1 MAEFDHLTFMSH
13 ALLWAEHTE
22 EQSPEALEID
32 DGKGLSP
39 IELAEASILAHPPE
53 NPAQMIVQIEIIC
66 QDLGGGVRYDGL
78 DLRALRNIQ
87 RALLDPRLAGDADFG
102 RFAAIRSASG
112 GPMEGPFHGG
122 SLSHQERLS
131 F

>member
-1 MAEFDHLTFMSH
+1 MAEFDHLAFMSH
-13 ALLWAEHTE
+13 ALLWAENTE
-22 EQSPEALEID
+22 EPLSEDLANEDQN
-32 DGKGLSP
+32 GLTR
-39 IELAEASILAHPPE
+39 IELAEARILAHRPE

-87 RALLDPRLAGDADFG
+87 RALLDPRLAGDGDFS

-112 GPMEGPFHGG
+112 NLPV
-122 SLSHQERLS
+122 SH
-131 F
+131 

>member
-1 MAEFDHLTFMSH
+1 MAEFDHLAFMSH
-13 ALLWAEHTE
+13 ALLWAENTE
-22 EQSPEALEID
+22 EPLSEDLANEDQN
-32 DGKGLSP
+32 GLTR
-39 IELAEASILAHPPE
+39 IELAEARILAHPPE

-87 RALLDPRLAGDADFG
+87 RALLDPRLAGDGDFS

-112 GPMEGPFHGG
+112 NLPV
-122 SLSHQERLS
+122 SH
-131 F
+131 